1 MKRYDSWHE
10 SREVKL
16 AEIFAPWRQLMML
29 ESGQHLLQL
38 EEETFAWS
46 IAVGIHVEVS

>member
-10 SREVKL
+10 SREVEVTKIL
-16 AEIFAPWRQLMML
+16 AVGRQLMML
-29 ESGQHLLQL
+29 EAGQHLLQL

-46 IAVGIHVEVS
+46 VAVGVHFVIN